1 MPPRSMQNHGRVDK
15 PKATLSR
22 VKHSTPRRVHRG
34 VLAALAGFALVIW
47 ATGAP
52 DGSGEV
58 DRGFGIAALALAA
71 ASIIARRVAP
81 APQPSHAHLVR
92 LVASPL
98 LAGGVGLVGVVLA
111 LGGGPRNVA
120 FLYVLGGAIL
130 ALRPPPP
137 IDVQS

>member
-1 MPPRSMQNHGRVDK
+1 MQNHGRVDK

-71 ASIIARRVAP
+71 ASIIARRAAP
-81 APQPSHAHLVR
+81 ARRLRPGPLV
-92 LVASPL
+92 LLLASPL
-98 LAGGVGLVGVVLA
+98 LAGGVGLIGVVLA
-111 LGGGPRNVA
+111 VGGGPRQVA
-120 FLYVLGGAIL
+120 LLYVLGGAIL

-137 IDVQS
+137 IDMQS

>member
-1 MPPRSMQNHGRVDK
+1 MQNHGRVDK

-58 DRGFGIAALALAA
+58 DRGFGIAALALAT
-71 ASIIARRVAP
+71 ASIIARRATP
-81 APQPSHAHLVR
+81 ARRLRPGPLV
-92 LVASPL
+92 LLLASPL
-98 LAGGVGLVGVVLA
+98 LAGGVGLIGVVLA
-111 LGGGPRNVA
+111 VGGGPRQVA
-120 FLYVLGGAIL
+120 LLYVLGGAIL

-137 IDVQS
+137 IDVKS

>member
-1 MPPRSMQNHGRVDK
+1 MQNHGRADK

-22 VKHSTPRRVHRG
+22 VRNSTPRLVHRG

-58 DRGFGIAALALAA
+58 DRGFGIAALTLAA
-71 ASIIARRVAP
+71 ASIVARRVAP
-81 APQPSHAHLVR
+81 ATQLRPGHLVPQ
-92 LVASPL
+92 LASPL

-111 LGGGPRNVA
+111 VGGGPRGVA
-120 FLYVLGGAIL
+120 LLYVLGGAIL

-137 IDVQS
+137 IDVQT

>member
-1 MPPRSMQNHGRVDK
+1 MQNHGRADK

-58 DRGFGIAALALAA
+58 DRGFGITALALAA
-71 ASIIARRVAP
+71 ASIVARRAAP
-81 APQPSHAHLVR
+81 ATRLRPAHLVP
-92 LVASPL
+92 LLASPL
-98 LAGGVGLVGVVLA
+98 FAGGVGLVGVVLA
-111 LGGGPRNVA
+111 VGGGPRQVA
-120 FLYVLGGAIL
+120 LLYVLGGAIL

>member
-1 MPPRSMQNHGRVDK
+1 MQNHGRVDK

-58 DRGFGIAALALAA
+58 DRGFGITALALAA
-71 ASIIARRVAP
+71 ASIIARRAAP
-81 APQPSHAHLVR
+81 ARRLRPGALV
-92 LVASPL
+92 LLLASPL
-98 LAGGVGLVGVVLA
+98 LAGGVGLIGVALA
-111 LGGGPRNVA
+111 VGGGPRQVA
-120 FLYVLGGAIL
+120 LLYVLGGAIL

-137 IDVQS
+137 IDMQS